1 MLKHRSI
8 EAEQVKETQ
17 KVEEVEEGE
26 QLITNIVSDVAVSGN
41 MGMGERERERKQREL
56 VNFWKETA

>member
-26 QLITNIVSDVAVSGN
+26 
-41 MGMGERERERKQREL
+41 
-56 VNFWKETA
+56 